1 MVYNG
6 RKLLMLILIGLLVV
20 WFVGWS
26 APAEQQGQKLKALSK
41 AEMRKLLP
49 DPWPD
54 DWHIFIQHVGN
65 QTIEHCEFMQWN
77 SGGLRCR
84 VLLQKGTATKGAV
97 AGLTNGMPA
106 QQANIKITDL
116 RDPSAEDQFTP
127 KDMEHKKPDGTVLM
141 TDKAITFIG
150 HKAKLTKSLWLK
162 DMIII
167 IYRSGR
173 FEIEVQS
180 MRDQGIGIGMDDLKV
195 LCKALNLPK

>member
-1 MVYNG
+1 MICNG
-6 RKLLMLILIGLLVV
+6 RKLLMLILTGLLVV
-20 WFVGWS
+20 WLAGWS

-54 DWHIFIQHVGN
+54 DWHIFIQQIGK
-65 QTIEHCEFMQWN
+65 QTIEHCEFMQWS

-106 QQANIKITDL
+106 QQANIKIIDL

-127 KDMEHKKPDGTVLM
+127 KDIEHKDPDGTVLM
-141 TDKAITFIG
+141 TDKAITFNG
-150 HKAKLTKSLWLK
+150 HKAKLTKLLSMK
-162 DMIII
+162 DTIII
-167 IYRSGR
+167 KYRSGR

-180 MRDQGIGIGMDDLKV
+180 PGQGIGIDDLKV